1 MIHFLTIAVTIWV
14 LKYLMERFQ
23 QSRALVFITG
33 IVGVPL
39 HELGHYLMCKLV
51 GFKVTEVKLFR
62 MPTQDNPIL
71 GYVSY
76 EYPASISGSI
86 RKVMVSLGPIFS
98 GILALYFLSPQVTP
112 YLFNNSSLDLALA
125 LFMNKAGCQQW
136 ILIWVLSSITL
147 HMLPSLTDIKIA
159 ITGSLWIGVF
169 TYVGLIYA
177 ASHTT
182 SVLSSVDV
190 YLEEMANLMSVGAII
205 ATGPVAITLLQYFFS
220 TMSARMYN
228 KSVNSLKRD

>member
-1 MIHFLTIAVTIWV
+1 MIHFLTIAAAIWV

-23 QSRALVFITG
+23 KSRVLVFITG

-51 GFKVTEVKLFR
+51 GFKVTEVKLFQ
-62 MPTQDNPIL
+62 MPTQDNPVL
-71 GYVSY
+71 GYVNY
-76 EYPASISGSI
+76 EYPMTISGSI
-86 RKVMVSLGPIFS
+86 RKVIVSIGPIFTS
-98 GILALYFLSPQVTP
+98 IVALYFLSPQVTP
-112 YLFNNSSLDLALA
+112 YLFNNNTIDLT
-125 LFMNKAGCQQW
+125 LFMNKAGWQQW
-136 ILIWVLSSITL
+136 FLIWVLSSVTL

-159 ITGSLWIGVF
+159 MAGSLWIGVF

-182 SVLSSVDV
+182 TVLSSVNI
-190 YLEEMANLMSVGAII
+190 YLEEMAGLMSVGAII
-205 ATGPVAITLLQYFFS
+205 ATVPVAITLLQFIFS
-220 TMSARMYN
+220 TMSSRMYN

>member
-1 MIHFLTIAVTIWV
+1 MIHFLTIAAAIWV

-23 QSRALVFITG
+23 KSRVLVFITG

-51 GFKVTEVKLFR
+51 GFKVTEVKLFQ
-62 MPTQDNPIL
+62 MPTQDNPVL
-71 GYVSY
+71 GYVNY
-76 EYPASISGSI
+76 EYPMTISGSI
-86 RKVMVSLGPIFS
+86 RKVIVSLGPIFT
-98 GILALYFLSPQVTP
+98 GIVALYFLSPQVTP
-112 YLFNNSSLDLALA
+112 YLFNNNTIDLT
-125 LFMNKAGCQQW
+125 LFMNKAGWQQW
-136 ILIWVLSSITL
+136 FLIWVLSSVTL

-159 ITGSLWIGVF
+159 MAGSLWIGVF

-182 SVLSSVDV
+182 TVLSSVNI
-190 YLEEMANLMSVGAII
+190 YLEEMAGLMSVGAII
-205 ATGPVAITLLQYFFS
+205 ATVPVAITLLQFIFS
-220 TMSARMYN
+220 TMSSRMYN

>member
-1 MIHFLTIAVTIWV
+1 MIHFLTIAAAIWV

-23 QSRALVFITG
+23 KSRVLVFITG

-51 GFKVTEVKLFR
+51 GFKVTEVKLFQ
-62 MPTQDNPIL
+62 MPTQDNPVL
-71 GYVSY
+71 GYVNY
-76 EYPASISGSI
+76 EYPMTISGSI
-86 RKVMVSLGPIFS
+86 RKVIVSIGPIFT
-98 GILALYFLSPQVTP
+98 GIVALYFLSPQVTS
-112 YLFNNSSLDLALA
+112 YLFNNNTIDLT
-125 LFMNKAGCQQW
+125 LFMNKAGWQQW
-136 ILIWVLSSITL
+136 FLIWVLSSVTL

-159 ITGSLWIGVF
+159 MAGSLWIGVF

-182 SVLSSVDV
+182 TVLSSVNI
-190 YLEEMANLMSVGAII
+190 YLEEMAGLMSVGAII
-205 ATGPVAITLLQYFFS
+205 ATVPVAITLLQFIFS
-220 TMSARMYN
+220 TMSSRMYN

>member
-1 MIHFLTIAVTIWV
+1 MIHFLTIAAAIWV

-23 QSRALVFITG
+23 KSRVLVFITG

-51 GFKVTEVKLFR
+51 GFKVTEVKLFQ
-62 MPTQDNPIL
+62 MPTQDNPVL
-71 GYVSY
+71 GYVNY
-76 EYPASISGSI
+76 EYPMTISGSI
-86 RKVMVSLGPIFS
+86 RKVIVSIGPIFT
-98 GILALYFLSPQVTP
+98 GIVALYFLSPQVTP
-112 YLFNNSSLDLALA
+112 YLFNNNTIDLM
-125 LFMNKAGCQQW
+125 LFMNKAGWQQW
-136 ILIWVLSSITL
+136 FLIWVLSSVTL

-159 ITGSLWIGVF
+159 MAGSLWIGVF

-182 SVLSSVDV
+182 TVLSNVDI
-190 YLEEMANLMSVGAII
+190 YLEEMAGLMSVGAII
-205 ATGPVAITLLQYFFS
+205 ATVPVAITLLQFIFS
-220 TMSARMYN
+220 TMNSRMYN

>member
-1 MIHFLTIAVTIWV
+1 MIHFLTIAVAIWV

-51 GFKVTEVKLFR
+51 GFKVTEVKLFQ
-62 MPTQDNPIL
+62 MPTQDNPVL
-71 GYVSY
+71 GYVNY
-76 EYPASISGSI
+76 EYPISISGSI
-86 RKVMVSLGPIFS
+86 RKVMVSIGPIFS
-98 GILALYFLSPQVTP
+98 GIIALYFLSPQVTP
-112 YLFNNSSLDLALA
+112 YLFNNSSIDLA
-125 LFMNKAGCQQW
+125 LFMNKAGWQQW

-147 HMLPSLTDIKIA
+147 HMLPSLTDIRIA

-182 SVLSSVDV
+182 TVLSSVNV

-205 ATGPVAITLLQYFFS
+205 ATVPVAITLLQYFFS
-220 TMSARMYN
+220 TMSSRMYN
-228 KSVNSLKRD
+228 KGVNSLKRD

>member
-1 MIHFLTIAVTIWV
+1 MIHFLTIAAAIWV

-23 QSRALVFITG
+23 KSRVLVFITG

-51 GFKVTEVKLFR
+51 GFKVTEVKLFQ
-62 MPTQDNPIL
+62 MLTQDNPVL
-71 GYVSY
+71 GYVNY
-76 EYPASISGSI
+76 EYPMTISGSI
-86 RKVMVSLGPIFS
+86 RKVIVSIGPIFT
-98 GILALYFLSPQVTP
+98 GIVALYFLSPQVTP
-112 YLFNNSSLDLALA
+112 YLFNNNTIDLT
-125 LFMNKAGCQQW
+125 LFMNKAGWQQW
-136 ILIWVLSSITL
+136 FLIWVLSSVTL

-159 ITGSLWIGVF
+159 MAGSLWIGVF

-182 SVLSSVDV
+182 TVLSSVNI
-190 YLEEMANLMSVGAII
+190 YLEEMAGLMSVGAII
-205 ATGPVAITLLQYFFS
+205 ATVPVAITLLQFIFS
-220 TMSARMYN
+220 TMSSRMYN

>member
-1 MIHFLTIAVTIWV
+1 MIHFLTIAAAIWV

-23 QSRALVFITG
+23 KSRVLVFITG

-51 GFKVTEVKLFR
+51 GFKVTEVKLFQ
-62 MPTQDNPIL
+62 MPTQDNPVL
-71 GYVSY
+71 GYVNY
-76 EYPASISGSI
+76 EYPMSISGSI
-86 RKVMVSLGPIFS
+86 RKVIVSIGPIFT
-98 GILALYFLSPQVTP
+98 GIVALYFLSPQVTP
-112 YLFNNSSLDLALA
+112 YLFNNNTIDLT
-125 LFMNKAGCQQW
+125 LFMNKAGWQQW
-136 ILIWVLSSITL
+136 FLIWVLSSVTL

-159 ITGSLWIGVF
+159 MAGSLWIGVF

-182 SVLSSVDV
+182 TVLSSVNI
-190 YLEEMANLMSVGAII
+190 YLEEMAGLMSVGAII
-205 ATGPVAITLLQYFFS
+205 ATVPVAITLLQFIFS
-220 TMSARMYN
+220 TMSSRMYN

>member
-1 MIHFLTIAVTIWV
+1 MIHFLTIAAAIWV

-23 QSRALVFITG
+23 KSRVLVFITG

-51 GFKVTEVKLFR
+51 GFKVTEVKLFQ
-62 MPTQDNPIL
+62 MPTQDNPVL
-71 GYVSY
+71 GYVNY
-76 EYPASISGSI
+76 EYPMTISGSI
-86 RKVMVSLGPIFS
+86 RKVIVSIGPIFT
-98 GILALYFLSPQVTP
+98 GIVALYFLSPQVTP
-112 YLFNNSSLDLALA
+112 YLFNNNTIDLT
-125 LFMNKAGCQQW
+125 LFMNKAGWQQW
-136 ILIWVLSSITL
+136 FLIWVLSSVTL

-159 ITGSLWIGVF
+159 MAGSLWIGVF

-182 SVLSSVDV
+182 TVLSSVNI
-190 YLEEMANLMSVGAII
+190 YLEEMAGLMSVGAII
-205 ATGPVAITLLQYFFS
+205 ATVPVAITLLQFIFS
-220 TMSARMYN
+220 TMSSRMYN

>member
-1 MIHFLTIAVTIWV
+1 MIHFLTIAAAIWV

-23 QSRALVFITG
+23 KSRVLVFITG

-51 GFKVTEVKLFR
+51 GFKVTEVKLFQ
-62 MPTQDNPIL
+62 MPTQDNPVL
-71 GYVSY
+71 GYVNY
-76 EYPASISGSI
+76 EYPMSISGSI
-86 RKVMVSLGPIFS
+86 RKVIVSIGPIFT
-98 GILALYFLSPQVTP
+98 GIVALYFLSPQVTP
-112 YLFNNSSLDLALA
+112 YLFNNNTIDLT
-125 LFMNKAGCQQW
+125 LFMNKAGWQQW
-136 ILIWVLSSITL
+136 FLIWVLSSVTL

-159 ITGSLWIGVF
+159 MAGSLWIGVF

-182 SVLSSVDV
+182 TVLSSVNI
-190 YLEEMANLMSVGAII
+190 YLEEMAGLMSVGAII
-205 ATGPVAITLLQYFFS
+205 ATVPVAITLLKFIFS
-220 TMSARMYN
+220 TMSSRMYN

>member
-1 MIHFLTIAVTIWV
+1 MIHFLTIAAAIWV

-23 QSRALVFITG
+23 KSRVLVFITG

-51 GFKVTEVKLFR
+51 GFKVTEVKLFQ
-62 MPTQDNPIL
+62 MPTQDNPVL
-71 GYVSY
+71 GYVNY
-76 EYPASISGSI
+76 EYPMSISGSI
-86 RKVMVSLGPIFS
+86 RKVIVSIGPIFT
-98 GILALYFLSPQVTP
+98 GIVALYFLSPQVTP
-112 YLFNNSSLDLALA
+112 YLFNNNTIDLT
-125 LFMNKAGCQQW
+125 LFMNKAGRQQW
-136 ILIWVLSSITL
+136 FLIWVLSSVTL

-159 ITGSLWIGVF
+159 MAGSLWIGVF

-182 SVLSSVDV
+182 TVLSSVNI
-190 YLEEMANLMSVGAII
+190 YLEEMAGLMSVGAII
-205 ATGPVAITLLQYFFS
+205 ATVPVAITLLQFIFS
-220 TMSARMYN
+220 TMSSRMYN

>member
-1 MIHFLTIAVTIWV
+1 MIHFLTIAAAIWV

-23 QSRALVFITG
+23 KSRVLVFITG

-51 GFKVTEVKLFR
+51 GFKVTEVKLFQ
-62 MPTQDNPIL
+62 MPTQDNPVL
-71 GYVSY
+71 GYVNY
-76 EYPASISGSI
+76 EYPMTISGSI
-86 RKVMVSLGPIFS
+86 RKVIVSIGPIFT
-98 GILALYFLSPQVTP
+98 GIVALYFLSPQVTP
-112 YLFNNSSLDLALA
+112 YLFNNNTIDLM
-125 LFMNKAGCQQW
+125 LFMNKAGWQQW
-136 ILIWVLSSITL
+136 FLIWVLSSVTL

-159 ITGSLWIGVF
+159 MAGSLWIGVF

-182 SVLSSVDV
+182 TVLSNVDI
-190 YLEEMANLMSVGAII
+190 YLEEMAGLMSVGAII
-205 ATGPVAITLLQYFFS
+205 ATVPVAITLFQFIFS
-220 TMSARMYN
+220 TMNSRMYN

>member
-1 MIHFLTIAVTIWV
+1 MIHFLTIAAAIWV

-23 QSRALVFITG
+23 KSRVLVFITG

-51 GFKVTEVKLFR
+51 GFKVTEVKLFQ
-62 MPTQDNPIL
+62 MPTQDNPVL
-71 GYVSY
+71 GYVNY
-76 EYPASISGSI
+76 EYPMTISGSI
-86 RKVMVSLGPIFS
+86 RKVIVSIGPIFT
-98 GILALYFLSPQVTP
+98 GIVALYFLSPQVTP
-112 YLFNNSSLDLALA
+112 YLFNNNTIDLT
-125 LFMNKAGCQQW
+125 LFMNKAGWQQW
-136 ILIWVLSSITL
+136 FLIWVLSSVTL

-159 ITGSLWIGVF
+159 MAGSLWIGVF

-182 SVLSSVDV
+182 TVLSNVDI
-190 YLEEMANLMSVGAII
+190 YLEEMAGLMSVGAII
-205 ATGPVAITLLQYFFS
+205 ATVPVAITLLQFIFS
-220 TMSARMYN
+220 TMSSRMYN